1 MPYVCVSTLQTAHAV
16 QENNSVPLWRIQ
28 DMDLIAMTCKR
39 GEREAILDG
48 LTFWVDR
55 ACMRSTK
62 PASQAGKKEMV
73 DTTDDFD
80 GWTDGFC

>member
-1 MPYVCVSTLQTAHAV
+1 M
-16 QENNSVPLWRIQ
+16 
-28 DMDLIAMTCKR
+28 
-39 GEREAILDG
+39 LDG

-55 ACMRSTK
+55 AYMRSTK

-80 GWTDGFC
+80 GWTDGFGLGKGSKQLLKPRR